1 MMKKK
6 NFFSSGKRLM
16 RSVLFA
22 LVGCFCTYAASAQNY
37 IPQIGDKIKTD
48 DGVFI
53 VRGANL
59 ISNPSFDEGLTD
71 WTDGKGNPLSETNFA
86 IVPGEGPDGTACL
99 SALSG
104 AGSNSEKS
112 MKTGWAITEGKTY
125 LFSCWAKRTA
135 SGMSSNTQYSKIC
148 QGNSAT
154 DAGTQ
159 ITLVN
164 YKADTWVQTQAVFTA
179 EKPYCVAQFGW
190 LNSATSLD
198 CFFLGEVEL
207 SSELSTDK
215 LEGAIADAELL
226 LTSTEEGSERGQ
238 YTAEVR
244 KALQDAIDAAR
255 NMLSTASTQQEVN
268 DAYAE
273 LTAAQSLYRDS
284 ANPPFTVG
292 VKYSLI
298 HNSGRYLT
306 TGGDNGYVKIFDADD
321 ESLAQVF
328 TLVPAP
334 EGAVAKGYNLKA
346 EDGTYIYREG
356 SWDTKSSSTVDLTTA
371 NAIFQVVDY
380 GTFIQ
385 LKNMGSGS
393 VLGTDATSSGA
404 GVYSNKNGTG
414 SNNCW
419 NIKKFVP
426 VSERDDQYYFEET
439 LENALNKYDGI
450 NSALC
455 GVKAFMISAE
465 AYKAFGDAIAASQEM
480 TDYAAAKAL
489 LLDAMAAFDA
499 NKINPPVEGVE
510 YHIIHVSNNTLHQ
523 GEGSTQPT
531 LATTDETTEQKFS
544 FVPSDIAGAYY
555 IKNLATDSYLAK
567 STSSAWDTQWVSEA
581 SSDEA
586 KWIISV
592 YGEKMYTIQNVAGK
606 GCLGCDATNDGS
618 TIYCDKAASVN
629 NSHWNVTDGSEDI
642 PLEREAFEA
651 ALEQA
656 KAVKGEMVEGYH
668 PGEYFASDIT
678 AFAAVIAKAETDA
691 KKAVDQETLDAVTAQ
706 LIIDTETYK
715 GRAHEESVAPEYLQ
729 NLIAEC
735 KSEYDAAVVGIEKGQ
750 YTEAV
755 KAAYSKAI
763 EAAEAATDAE
773 AAIVALTEARDTF
786 RNSAI
791 TVERA
796 AFKALIATAEG
807 TLSTAVVGDCN
818 GQYPAEA
825 VDTYREAVAAAKTIY
840 NNVETSQE
848 GIDAA
853 LAELDAANKTFAA
866 QKVTIDFS
874 LLKSVIAD
882 ANDAMKKAEPEK
894 GDGPG
899 KYPVAAF
906 DKLAAAVNEAQSVVG
921 SNTHNQNAVD
931 DMADK
936 LTLAVEEFNESRVD
950 NDYSELQALVD
961 YADQL
966 LAGAV
971 IGTEEG
977 NYTQEDFDYLSASV
991 AKCEGALSSTLQDEI
1006 DKAVKILK
1014 RDIDIF
1020 KGSVITSINAVFAK
1034 SGLTVSGGRL
1044 SMKNLPADAV
1054 VCVYTVGG
1062 QLVASAVGENVD
1074 LSLDNGIYIVRL
1086 TTNGTSVAKRIV
1098 VK

>member
-1 MMKKK
+1 MKKN
-6 NFFSSGKRLM
+6 NFFSSGKELM
-16 RSVLFA
+16 RRVLFT
-22 LVGCFCTYAASAQNY
+22 LVGSFCALAANAQNY
-37 IPQIGDKIKTD
+37 FPQIGDKIKTD

-71 WTDGKGNPLSETNFA
+71 WTAGDGSSLSEANFA

-99 SALSG
+99 SALKS
-104 AGSNSEKS
+104 AGSGDPKS

-125 LFSCWAKRTA
+125 LFSCWAKRKA
-135 SGMSSNTQYSKIC
+135 SGMSNNTQYSKIC
-148 QGNSAT
+148 QGTSAK
-154 DAGTQ
+154 DAGTE
-159 ITLVN
+159 ITRVN
-164 YKADTWVQTQAVFTA
+164 YKADTWMQTQVVFTA

-190 LNSATSLD
+190 LDSATSLD
-198 CFFLGEVEL
+198 CFFLGEVEI

-215 LEGAIADAELL
+215 LEGAIAEAELL
-226 LTSTEEGSERGQ
+226 LTSTEEGDKKGQ
-238 YTAEVR
+238 YTTEVR
-244 KALQDAIDAAR
+244 KALQDAIDAAK
-255 NMLSTASTQQEVN
+255 NTLATASAQQEVN

-273 LTAAQSLYRDS
+273 LTAAQSLYRES
-284 ANPPFTVG
+284 VNPPFTVG

-306 TGGDNGYVKIFDADD
+306 SGGDNGFVKIFDADE

-328 TLVPAP
+328 TFVPAP
-334 EGAVAKGYNLKA
+334 EGAVANGYNLKA
-346 EDGTYIYREG
+346 EDGTYIYRVG

-385 LKNMGSGS
+385 VKNMGSGS
-393 VLGTDATSSGA
+393 ALGTDATSSGA

-414 SNNCW
+414 GNNCW
-419 NIKKFVP
+419 NIRKFVP

-439 LENALNKYDGI
+439 LENALNKYDAI
-450 NSALC
+450 NPALC

-465 AYKAFGDAIAASQEM
+465 AYNTFGAAIAKSQEM
-480 TDYAAAKAL
+480 TDYAAAKEL

-523 GEGSTQPT
+523 AEGSTQPA
-531 LATTDETTEQKFS
+531 LATTDETTEQTFS
-544 FVPSDIAGAYY
+544 FIPSDITGAYY
-555 IKNLATDSYLAK
+555 IKNLATDSYIAK
-567 STSSAWDTQWVSEA
+567 VTSSAWDTQWVSEA
-581 SSDEA
+581 ASDEA
-586 KWIISV
+586 KWIISI

-606 GCLGCDATNDGS
+606 GNLGCDATNDGS
-618 TIYCDKAASVN
+618 TIYCDKAASAN
-629 NSHWNVTDGSEDI
+629 NSHWNVTDGSENI

-656 KAVKGEMVEGYH
+656 NTFKGEMVEGYH
-668 PGEYFASDIT
+668 PGEYYASDIT
-678 AFAAVIAKAETDA
+678 AFAAVIAKAEKDA

-706 LIIDTETYK
+706 LIADTETYK
-715 GRAHEESVAPEYLQ
+715 GKAHEESVAPEYLQ

-755 KAAYSKAI
+755 KAAY
-763 EAAEAATDAE
+763 AEAITTAETATDAE

-791 TVERA
+791 SVDRA
-796 AFKALIATAEG
+796 AFKALIATAEDA
-807 TLSTAVVGDCN
+807 LSTAVVGDCN

-825 VDTYREAVAAAKTIY
+825 VDTYREAVTAANTIY

-853 LAELDAANKTFAA
+853 LADLDAVYKTFVA

-882 ANDAMKKAEPEK
+882 ANTAMKNAEPEK

-950 NDYSELQALVD
+950 NDYSELIALVEF
-961 YADQL
+961 AGQL
-966 LAGAV
+966 LSNAV
-971 IGTEEG
+971 IGTEVG
-977 NYTQEDFDYLSASV
+977 NYTQEDFDFLSASV
-991 AKCEGALSSTLQDEI
+991 AKCEGALNATLQDEI

-1020 KGSVITSINAVFAK
+1020 KGSAITSINALFAK
-1034 SGLTVSGGRL
+1034 SGLTVSGGRI

-1062 QLVASAVGENVD
+1062 QLVASTAGGNVD
-1074 LSLDNGIYIVRL
+1074 LSLDKGIYIVRL
-1086 TTNGTSVAKRIV
+1086 TTNGASTAQRVV

>member
-1 MMKKK
+1 MMKRK

-22 LVGCFCTYAASAQNY
+22 LVGCFCSYAANAQNY

-71 WTDGKGNPLSETNFA
+71 WTAGNGSPLSETNFA

-99 SALSG
+99 SALSS
-104 AGSNSEKS
+104 AGSGDAKS

-125 LFSCWAKRTA
+125 LFSCWAKRKSVDDNA
-135 SGMSSNTQYSKIC
+135 KYSKIC

-164 YKADTWVQTQAVFTA
+164 YEADTWVQTQAVFTA

-244 KALQDAIDAAR
+244 KALQDAIDTAKKA
-255 NMLSTASTQQEVN
+255 LSTASTQQEVN

-356 SWDTKSSSTVDLTTA
+356 SWDTKSSSTVDLTIA

-380 GTFIQ
+380 GSFIQ
-385 LKNMGSGS
+385 VKNMGSGS

-419 NIKKFVP
+419 SIRKFVP
-426 VSERDDQYYFEET
+426 VSERDDQYYYEET

-450 NSALC
+450 NPALC

-465 AYKAFGDAIAASQEM
+465 AYNAFGAAIAKSQEM
-480 TDYAAAKAL
+480 TDYAAAKEL

-510 YHIIHVSNNTLHQ
+510 YHIIHVSNNTLYQ
-523 GEGSTQPT
+523 GDGSTQPT

-586 KWIISV
+586 KWIISI

-606 GCLGCDATNDGS
+606 GCLGCDATNNGS
-618 TIYCDKAASVN
+618 TVYCDKAASAN
-629 NSHWNVTDGSEDI
+629 NSHWNVTDGSEDT

-656 KAVKGEMVEGYH
+656 NTIKDGMVEGYH

-691 KKAVDQETLDAVTAQ
+691 KKAVDQEALDAVTAQ
-706 LIIDTETYK
+706 LIADTETYK
-715 GRAHEESVAPEYLQ
+715 GKAHEESVAPEYLQ

-735 KSEYDAAVVGIEKGQ
+735 KSEHDAAVVGIEKGQ

-763 EAAEAATDAE
+763 EAAETATDAE
-773 AAIVALTEARDTF
+773 AAIAALTEARDTF

-791 TVERA
+791 TVDRA
-796 AFKALIATAEG
+796 AFKALIATAENV
-807 TLSTAVVGDCN
+807 LSTAVIGDCN

-825 VDTYREAVAAAKTIY
+825 VDTYREAVATAKTIY
-840 NNVETSQE
+840 SNVETSQE

-853 LAELDAANKTFAA
+853 LADLDAASEAFVA

-882 ANDAMKKAEPEK
+882 ANDAMKNAESEK

-906 DKLAAAVNEAQSVVG
+906 DKLTAAVNEAQSVVG

-991 AKCEGALSSTLQDEI
+991 SKCEGALSSTLQDEI

-1054 VCVYTVGG
+1054 ACVYTVGG
-1062 QLVASAVGENVD
+1062 QLVASATGENID
-1074 LSLDNGIYIVRL
+1074 LSLGNGIYIVRL